1 MARAAAFVG
10 MSQSLL
16 AASPPAAAVFEL
28 RDRDGLGRL
37 GRFTTPHG
45 IVDTPALLPV
55 INPNQVLIPPK
66 EMRAKFGAQAVITNA
81 YILRRSQPPPGGAEL
96 HRTMREI
103 ALAHGVHHVLDY
115 DGPIMTDSGAF
126 QQHVYGDVAVSNED
140 IVSFQREIKS
150 DIGTSLDLFSEPE
163 HGPER
168 AKADL
173 EETLERTR
181 AAAKMRGEML
191 LAGTVQGSLFPDL
204 RRHCAEELSK
214 IDVAVHAVG
223 GVVPLMESY
232 RFRDLARVII
242 AAKQGLRP
250 DRPVHLFGAG
260 HPMVFGLAALLGCD
274 LFDSAAYHKFARD
287 GRLLFPDGTRHVG
300 ELREIPCE
308 CPACSTAK
316 LEDLRTDERLRAE
329 HNLHVSFAEL
339 RRVRQAIAEGQ
350 LWELVERRCRSHP
363 ALLEALRE
371 LRHHNGFLETYEPLS
386 RRGGFF
392 FTGPETQH
400 RPILH
405 RYRQKLNERYRP
417 PKRHLVMF
425 REGPRPYAARHRD
438 LMARI
443 LAARDVHFVVKSVW
457 GPVPIEFDEMHPIG
471 QSVVPGELDAESLE
485 ALEVFAQFFLRGA
498 GYEKG
503 VLWSGDDSLAELPE
517 TGPGSFDVQ
526 RARLRAVADFQFR
539 RGAADVLLAGRIELV
554 TSKTTGKVRNVI
566 RDDKHVLSVRAED
579 GFFTLKAEGGRILH
593 AAFAAPQLR
602 VVVETETAEFNRQGK
617 NVMAKFVVECDP
629 GLRPFDECLVVDRAD
644 ALAAVGRSL
653 MNREEMLAFDRGV
666 AVQVREGF
674 PP

>member
-1 MARAAAFVG
+1 M
-10 MSQSLL
+10 
-16 AASPPAAAVFEL
+16 FEL

-45 IVDTPALLPV
+45 TIDTPALLPV

-66 EMRAKFGAQAVITNA
+66 EMRAKFGAQVVITNA
-81 YILRRSQPPPGGAEL
+81 YIMHRS
-96 HRTMREI
+96 MREE
-103 ALAHGVHHVLDY
+103 ATAKGVHAILDF

-126 QQHVYGDVAVSNED
+126 QQHVYGGVAVSNED
-140 IVSFQREIKS
+140 IVAFQRDIRS
-150 DIGTSLDLFSEPE
+150 DVGTSLDRFSEPE
-163 HGPER
+163 HGPDR
-168 AKADL
+168 AKADVD
-173 EETLERTR
+173 ETLARTR
-181 AAAKMRGEML
+181 KAATIRGDMI

-214 IDVAVHAVG
+214 IDVGVHAIG

-274 LFDSAAYHKFARD
+274 LFDSASYHKFARD
-287 GRLLFPDGTRHVG
+287 GRLLFPDGTRHVE

-329 HNLHVSFAEL
+329 HNLYVSFAEI
-339 RRVRQAIAEGQ
+339 RRVRQAIASGD
-350 LWELVERRCRSHP
+350 LWEYVERRCRAHP

-371 LRHHNGFLETYEPLS
+371 LRHHNEFLERYEPLS

-405 RYRQKLNERYRP
+405 RYRRRLNERYRP
-417 PKRHLVMF
+417 PRPYLVMF
-425 REGPRPYAARHRD
+425 REGPRPYATTHKDA
-438 LMARI
+438 MMRI
-443 LAARDVHFVVKSVW
+443 LAARDVHFLVKSVW
-457 GPVPIEFDEMHPIG
+457 GPVPIELDEMHPIG
-471 QSVVPGELDAESLE
+471 QSVVPDELDAESLE

-503 VLWSGDDSLAELPE
+503 VLWAGEASLADLPE
-517 TGPGSFDVQ
+517 TGPGAFDV
-526 RARLRAVADFQFR
+526 RMARLRAVADFQFG
-539 RGAADVLLAGRIELV
+539 RGAADALLAGTIELV

-566 RDDKHVLSVRAED
+566 RDGAHVLSVRAED
-579 GFFTLKAEGGRILH
+579 GMYSLKLEGGRILH
-593 AAFAAPQLR
+593 AALGAPRLR
-602 VVVETETAEFNRQGK
+602 VVVETETAAFNREGR

-629 GLRPFDECLVVDRAD
+629 ELRPFDEVLVVDGSD
-644 ALAAVGRSL
+644 ALVAVGRTM

-674 PP
+674 PA